1 MKTKILFIMNPKSG
15 VGSKESIP
23 ELIDKN
29 IDKELFDY
37 QIANTEYAGHA
48 TELAKQAVEDKV
60 GIVVAVGGDGTVN
73 EVGKALINTDTAIGI
88 IPTGSGNG
96 LARHLA
102 IPMNVKKSLQILNQA
117 CIHKLDYGIING
129 IPFFCTCGMGFD
141 AFISMKF
148 AEAGKRGVVTY
159 VQKVLEEGLKYEPQT
174 YDIEDNEG
182 VHHYKAFLISV
193 ANASQYGN
201 NAYIAPQA
209 SMSDGLLDIIIM
221 EPFDIIDAPQV
232 AIEMFNKTL
241 DKNSKIKTFKA
252 KRIHI
257 HRKEEGVIQYDGDPI
272 MAGKDVEIKLVS
284 KGIKVVV
291 NPSDHK
297 DQRKPNILQTS
308 FSELFS
314 NIDLIRCNINK
325 QSRKV
330 QALNKTILR
339 KLNI

>member
-1 MKTKILFIMNPKSG
+1 M
-15 VGSKESIP
+15 
-23 ELIDKN
+23 
-29 IDKELFDY
+29 
-37 QIANTEYAGHA
+37 
-48 TELAKQAVEDKV
+48 AKQAVEDKV

-257 HRKEEGVIQYDGDPI
+257 HRKEEGVIHYDGDPI

>member
-257 HRKEEGVIQYDGDPI
+257 HRKEEGVIHYDGDPI

>member
-1 MKTKILFIMNPKSG
+1 MKTKNLFIMNPKSG

-23 ELIDKN
+23 ELIDKY

-257 HRKEEGVIQYDGDPI
+257 HRKEEGVIHYDGDPI

-314 NIDLIRCNINK
+314 NIDLIRYNINK

>member
-23 ELIDKN
+23 ELIEKN

-37 QIANTEYAGHA
+37 QIVNTEYAGHA

-257 HRKEEGVIQYDGDPI
+257 HRKEEGVIHYDGDPI

>member
-1 MKTKILFIMNPKSG
+1 MNPKSG

-23 ELIDKN
+23 ELIDKY

-257 HRKEEGVIQYDGDPI
+257 HRKEEGVIHYDGDPI

-314 NIDLIRCNINK
+314 NIDLIRYNINK

>member
-1 MKTKILFIMNPKSG
+1 MNPKSG

-23 ELIDKN
+23 ELIEKN

-257 HRKEEGVIQYDGDPI
+257 HRKEEGVIHYDGDPI

>member
-182 VHHYKAFLISV
+182 MHHYKAFLISV

-257 HRKEEGVIQYDGDPI
+257 HRKEEGVIHYDGDPI

>member
-159 VQKVLEEGLKYEPQT
+159 VQKVLEEGIKYEPQT

-257 HRKEEGVIQYDGDPI
+257 HRKEEGVIHYDGDPI

>member
-23 ELIDKN
+23 ELIEKN

-37 QIANTEYAGHA
+37 QIANTEYVGHA

-257 HRKEEGVIQYDGDPI
+257 HRKEEGVIHYDGDPI